1 MRRGRNGGRDEVL
14 RRREDGGLMDVKTA
28 VISLVEKETSM
39 KLSDD
44 IREDIIAI
52 DEAFAD
58 AGVQTTSAINES
70 ISAKAESF
78 LALMMAG
85 NGLSGGRSRRGR
97 SERDTGKNDI
107 FTQLKDVKEEAISI
121 VMEKLHNLSAATDK
135 LDKIMKVLKD
145 RANDD
150 IVAELEKEGVKWSE
164 ITDASTA
171 VKATDGLVDGI
182 ALLMGHQFVMSKY
195 MAGAISLFDA
205 IYSYDGR
212 ISEDDAVEIVELLGL
227 DTAYSR
233 TDDRTGRRENI
244 RTSKEKARKEA
255 EAYLDDL
262 GVKSPRDLNDR
273 ERNKYESILDSWK
286 TNGGESIAER
296 RRSGDRSS
304 RDNERR
310 RGSISSR
317 RERLFGKRDDRRKS
331 QEEKDAE
338 AYLDDLRVRSVD
350 DLTDRE
356 YDEYMDIL
364 EGKDS
369 RRDSRGSRRD
379 NRDRDS
385 RRGSSRR
392 GSRSSRR
399 DDRDRDDRDS
409 RGSRRGSSRRG
420 SRDSRRDDRDDRDS
434 RRGSSRRD
442 SRRGDRDRDDRD
454 SRRGSSRRPSRDSR
468 RDDRDDRDS
477 RRGSSRRGRCLDIP
491 EGIDRTADRMA
502 EEYVSDLRVRSID
515 DLTDREYAYLMDI
528 LDGYDEYYPEE
539 DDRSCTVPGGVYVL
553 NM

>member
-1 MRRGRNGGRDEVL
+1 MRRVRNGRDEVL

-28 VISLVEKETSM
+28 VISMIEKETSM

-121 VMEKLHNLSAATDK
+121 VIEKLHNLAAATDK

-171 VKATDGLVDGI
+171 VKATEGLVDGI

-212 ISEDDAVEIVELLGL
+212 ISEDDAVEIVELLGI
-227 DTAYSR
+227 DTAYTR
-233 TDDRTGRRENI
+233 TDDRTGRRESV
-244 RTSKEKARKEA
+244 RSAKEKARKDA

-262 GVKSPRDLNDR
+262 GVKSLRDLNDR
-273 ERNKYESILDSWK
+273 ERDKYESILNSWK

-296 RRSGDRSS
+296 RRSSNRSS
-304 RDNERR
+304 RDNDRR
-310 RGSISSR
+310 KDRLSSR

-338 AYLDDLRVRSVD
+338 AYLDDLGVRSVD

-356 YDEYMDIL
+356 YEEYMDIL
-364 EGKDS
+364 EGKNS
-369 RRDSRGSRRD
+369 RRG
-379 NRDRDS
+379 
-385 RRGSSRR
+385 RGSSRR
-392 GSRSSRR
+392 GSRISRR
-399 DDRDRDDRDS
+399 DDRDRDDR
-409 RGSRRGSSRRG
+409 SSRRG
-420 SRDSRRDDRDDRDS
+420 SLRRRSSDRDDRDDRSS
-434 RRGSSRRD
+434 RRGSLRRR
-442 SRRGDRDRDDRD
+442 SSDRDDRDD
-454 SRRGSSRRPSRDSR
+454 SRRGSSRRPSRISR
-468 RDDRDDRDS
+468 RDDRDRDDRSS
-477 RRGSSRRGRCLDIP
+477 RRGSLRRDRNLDIP
-491 EGIDRTADRMA
+491 KGVDRTADRMA
-502 EEYVSDLRVRSID
+502 EEYMSDLRVRSID
-515 DLTDREYAYLMDI
+515 DLTDREYEYLMDI
-528 LDGYDEYYPEE
+528 LDGYEEYYPEE
-539 DDRSCTVPGGVYVL
+539 YDRSCSVPGGVYVL
-553 NM
+553 NI